1 MKNRIVHI
9 SIDQEVNSQVNFY
22 GDRLETAIYEFL
34 TALGIEVTISSE
46 DEEVPEV
53 IDG

>member
-1 MKNRIVHI
+1 VKNRIVHI
-9 SIDQEVNSQVNFY
+9 SIDQEQNSHVDFES
-22 GDRLETAIYEFL
+22 LEEAIYAFL
-34 TALGIEVTISSE
+34 TAVGIEVIISSE

>member
-1 MKNRIVHI
+1 VKNRIVHI
-9 SIDQEVNSQVNFY
+9 SIDQEQNSHVDFES
-22 GDRLETAIYEFL
+22 LEEAIYVFL
-34 TALGIEVTISSE
+34 TAVGIEVIISSE